1 MWGMTAMKKGTAM
14 KDKKKRAGGGGAP
27 STGTYPEGS
36 APNDI
41 GCASLG
47 VTPGALHAS
56 ILLRDSQIGG
66 GGGFL
71 QLTTAGGTN
80 INSNNAPDFGIADFV
95 ATNLRG
101 ETPIN
106 DPLLAGSP
114 QMQPGVIRAVGSTFA
129 DVELIFRMQ
138 VLNGSGTYNGGSV
151 SVAIAAQ
158 TGSGSISLLS
168 PSSVSLS
175 GNPPSGQAVA
185 LLSRPT
191 NNDEV
196 ILEFRVTGNS
206 KAGSATTSSV
216 PPAGSALKNGS
227 CYVKVI
233 FN

>member
-47 VTPGALHAS
+47 VSPGALHAS

-80 INSNNAPDFGIADFV
+80 INSSVAPDFGIADFV

-106 DPLLAGSP
+106 DPLLVGNP
-114 QMQPGVIRAVGSTFA
+114 QMQPGVIRAVGSTSA
-129 DVELIFRMQ
+129 DVELIFRMK
-138 VLNGSGTYNGGSV
+138 VLNGSIDLQRWFSFNSNCRSDRVRFHQST
-151 SVAIAAQ
+151 
-158 TGSGSISLLS
+158 LS
-168 PSSVSLS
+168 SFRFTIRQPPFWPSRCLI
-175 GNPPSGQAVA
+175 
-185 LLSRPT
+185 
-191 NNDEV
+191 E
-196 ILEFRVTGNS
+196 
-206 KAGSATTSSV
+206 
-216 PPAGSALKNGS
+216 
-227 CYVKVI
+227 
-233 FN
+233 

>member
-1 MWGMTAMKKGTAM
+1 MNPMFAMKKGTSM
-14 KDKKKRAGGGGAP
+14 KSKKKRAAGAP

-80 INSNNAPDFGIADFV
+80 INSNIAPDFGIADFV
-95 ATNLRG
+95 ATGLRG

-106 DPLLAGSP
+106 DPISLSNP
-114 QMQPGVIRAVGSTFA
+114 QMQPGVIRAVGSTSG
-129 DVELIFRMQ
+129 DVELTFRMQ
-138 VLNGSGTYNGGSV
+138 VLNGSGTYNGGTV
-151 SVAIAAQ
+151 TVAIASQ
-158 TGSGSISLLS
+158 TGSGSINLLS
-168 PSSVSLS
+168 PPSFPLS
-175 GNPPSGQAVA
+175 GNPPSGQAFA
-185 LLSRPT
+185 ILSRPT

-196 ILEFRVTGNS
+196 ILEFRVTGN
-206 KAGSATTSSV
+206 KKVGGPVTTSSV
-216 PPAGSALKNGS
+216 VPAGSALKNGS